1 MKKTNITL
9 SMVTLTISML
19 FSSLAFSMNAPTK
32 AWTFSYKTAKNM
44 TLQIKKSAPTYESA
58 FKLAAKECFQKLT
71 NGQYPGEERGLDI
84 IDICANPKS

>member
-1 MKKTNITL
+1 MKNLIMTL
-9 SMVTLTISML
+9 SVTALTATL
-19 FSSLAFSMNAPTK
+19 FMSTAAFSMNAPTK
-32 AWTFSYKTAKNM
+32 SWTFSYKTTKNM
-44 TLQIKKSAPTYESA
+44 TLQIKKSAPTYETA

>member
-1 MKKTNITL
+1 MKKMTRTL
-9 SMVTLTISML
+9 SMIALTATML
-19 FSSLAFSMNAPTK
+19 VSTAAFSMNPPAK
-32 AWTFSYKTAKNM
+32 SWTFSYKTAKNM
-44 TLQIKKSAPTYESA
+44 TLQIKKSAPSYESA